1 MKYGFIECAGTI
13 IKDPKNGELI
23 CPKLTSYKARPNQ
36 VICDLKCKPGYK
48 ASLKKVVCQS
58 IGWRPPIEVAC
69 TGSGMTP
76 GLFVG
81 FLMGG
86 LIFLIVGGFL
96 YAKYN
101 EYEQDQKS
109 KNPERKTLSEMF
121 FGKIDRMVNGE
132 RAHPQVNNDETENN
146 SQPQIHQTPKTP
158 NTKIR
163 GMTQG

>member
-1 MKYGFIECAGTI
+1 MKNHFQNDQTQGKTKIDDE
-13 IKDPKNGELI
+13 
-23 CPKLTSYKARPNQ
+23 
-36 VICDLKCKPGYK
+36 DLPMVNHQQT
-48 ASLKKVVCQS
+48 KVHETAHQ
-58 IGWRPPIEVAC
+58 
-69 TGSGMTP
+69 
-76 GLFVG
+76 
-81 FLMGG
+81 
-86 LIFLIVGGFL
+86 
-96 YAKYN
+96 
-101 EYEQDQKS
+101 YEQDQKS